1 MESHSASLRAVW
13 GSTCRNALWSS
24 SLPAASQ
31 ASDALEVESVVLP
44 YSLLAVSDSLIFI
57 IKLFETTT
65 STNPLYALGCLIN
78 TND

>member
-1 MESHSASLRAVW
+1 M
-13 GSTCRNALWSS
+13 
-24 SLPAASQ
+24 
-31 ASDALEVESVVLP
+31 ESVVLP